1 MIFIKNQSNFMKI
14 TNALLDDDELEDDEL
29 EDDELEDEDE
39 DDDEDDEQNVVNLD
53 LQVILNSS
61 LFWRNNMSNKSNVS
75 SVSINSVGDTLQ
87 YPVSPAYTM
96 FL

>member
-1 MIFIKNQSNFMKI
+1 MKI

-39 DDDEDDEQNVVNLD
+39 DDDEDDEQNVVKLD

-61 LFWRNNMSNKSNVS
+61 LF
-75 SVSINSVGDTLQ
+75 
-87 YPVSPAYTM
+87 
-96 FL
+96 